1 MVEVIENS
9 AAAAAVAAAMLYLVG
24 VARFEKEQH
33 QIVVAVEFV
42 LDIALEKTFVFDYY
56 LKYHQIEKKEQKM
69 KTVEH
74 NPDFLDRLKRKR
86 KKHHLFGDRL
96 DAPYSCCGFVVL
108 LDGFHHYHVAQRS
121 H

>member
-69 KTVEH
+69 KTVDH
-74 NPDFLDRLKRKR
+74 NPVFRDRLKR
-86 KKHHLFGDRL
+86 KKHHLFGNRL

-108 LDGFHHYHVAQRS
+108 LDGLHRYQVAQRS

>member
-1 MVEVIENS
+1 VVEVIENS